1 MHESIQLVI
10 DSLPY
15 LLKGAVFTLQLS
27 IGGMFFG
34 LVLGFILALMRLSP
48 LLPVRWLARFYI
60 SIFRGTPLIA
70 QLFMIYYGLPQFG
83 IELDP
88 IPAAMIGLSLNTAA
102 YAAETLRAAISS
114 IDKGQWEAGASIGMT
129 RWQTMRRAILP
140 QAARVALPPLSN
152 SFISLVKDTSLA
164 ATIQVP
170 ELFRQAQLITS
181 RTLEVFTMYL
191 AASLIY
197 WVMATVLSAL
207 QNYFEEQLNRQERAE
222 MSAIE
227 VRNLVKKFHGQTVLH
242 GIDLDV
248 KPGEVVA
255 IIGPSGSGKTTL
267 LRSINLL
274 EQPEAG
280 TIKVGEITIDT
291 ARSLTQQKGLIRQ
304 LRQHVGFVFQNFNLF
319 PHRTV
324 LENIIEGPV
333 IVKGEPKAEAT
344 ARARELLAKVGLAGK
359 ETSYPRRLSGGQ
371 QQRVA
376 IARAL
381 AMRPEVILFDEPT
394 SALDPELVGEV
405 LNTIRQLAQE
415 KRTMVIVTHEMS
427 FARDVADRAIFMD
440 QGRIVE
446 QGPAKSLFTHPQ
458 QPRTHQF
465 LEKFLM
471 Q

>member
-1 MHESIQLVI
+1 
-10 DSLPY
+10 
-15 LLKGAVFTLQLS
+15 
-27 IGGMFFG
+27 
-34 LVLGFILALMRLSP
+34 MRLSP
-48 LLPVRWLARFYI
+48 IWPVRWLARFYI

-88 IPAAMIGLSLNTAA
+88 IPSAMIGLSLNTAA

-114 IDKGQWEAGASIGMT
+114 IDKGQWEAAASIGMT
-129 RWQTMRRAILP
+129 PWQTMRRAILP

-197 WVMATVLSAL
+197 WIMATVLSTL
-207 QNYFEEQLNRQERAE
+207 QNHFENQLNRRERTK

-227 VRNLVKKFHGQTVLH
+227 VKNLVKKFHGQTVLH
-242 GIDLDV
+242 GIDLEV

-280 TIKVGEITIDT
+280 TITVGDITIDT
-291 ARSLTQQKGLIRQ
+291 ARSLSQQKSLIRQ

-333 IVKGEPKAEAT
+333 IVKGEPKEEAT

-440 QGRIVE
+440 QG
-446 QGPAKSLFTHPQ
+446 G
-458 QPRTHQF
+458 
-465 LEKFLM
+465 
-471 Q
+471 